1 MKVFGAFSI
10 LGNYSGLFNVPFRS
24 INFNF
29 NKSFQLKK
37 VNLLKQSCKKFKKFR
52 SRSAHH
58 NDLRKKIKI
67 KFTGIS
73 ELDLSFQFT
82 MI

>member
-37 VNLLKQSCKKFKKFR
+37 VNLLKQSCKKFKKFK
-52 SRSAHH
+52 
-58 NDLRKKIKI
+58 DQLI
-67 KFTGIS
+67 
-73 ELDLSFQFT
+73 T